1 VSRLIVGVDPGSR
14 NTGVVVRQG
23 IVLVDFETVIR
34 VGSED
39 LPLAGYL
46 QEVLR
51 VVLGFWQKYVAELVA
66 IEAVVAPSPFQG
78 RESGPGFSNLDGILG
93 TAMVV
98 GAVEGFFPHA
108 IRVQPARMGQAPLS
122 TYPDA
127 LRPRAGKGKGKDK
140 LRHVRSAWDVAG
152 AAEGAARIAKAVAL

>member
-1 VSRLIVGVDPGSR
+1 MGIDPGAR

-23 IVLVDFETVIR
+23 IVLLDFETVIR
-34 VGSED
+34 VGPED

-51 VVLGFWQKYVAELVA
+51 VVLGFWQKHVADMVA
-66 IEAVVAPSPFQG
+66 VEAVVAPSPFQG

-108 IRVQPARMGQAPLS
+108 ISVPPARMGQAPLS
-122 TYPDA
+122 AYPDA
-127 LRPRAGKGKGKDK
+127 LRPTAGKGKGKDK

-152 AAEGAARIAKAVAL
+152 AASGAARILAAS